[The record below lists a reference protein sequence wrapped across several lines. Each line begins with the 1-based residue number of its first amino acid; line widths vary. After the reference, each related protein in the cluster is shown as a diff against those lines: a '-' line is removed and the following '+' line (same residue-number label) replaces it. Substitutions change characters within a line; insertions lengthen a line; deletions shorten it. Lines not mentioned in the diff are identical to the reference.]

1 MEGKEQNLEDICE
14 EIFYNKEGK
23 LAGSVGVKNLAD
35 TLKMTDS
42 EFDEYLN
49 DL

>member
-1 MEGKEQNLEDICE
+1 MDKDDKNLGEICD
-14 EIFYNKEGK
+14 EIFYDKESN

-35 TLKMTDS
+35 TLKMTDK
-42 EFDEYLN
+42 EFEEYLN